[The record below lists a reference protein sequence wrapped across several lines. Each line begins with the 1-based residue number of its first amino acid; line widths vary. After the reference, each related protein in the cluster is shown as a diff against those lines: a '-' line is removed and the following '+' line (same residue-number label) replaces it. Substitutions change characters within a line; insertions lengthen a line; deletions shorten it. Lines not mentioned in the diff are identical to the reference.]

1 MVSKVTIHYPPVF
14 RFIVIRVS
22 GSGKTTLTRQIAR
35 KLDLPHI
42 ELDALYWEA
51 NWQGAS
57 RPVFRGRILAATAW
71 VVDGDYS
78 LSREILW
85 SRATHLV
92 WLDYSLSLVMRR
104 VLWRTFGRLF
114 SQEDMWS
121 GNRKSLG
128 RIFGRESIVWYA
140 FTRYRRRRKRYPAL
154 LSSEEF
160 KHLTLHRFK
169 RPQEASAWLQSIS
182 IGQ

>member
-14 RFIVIRVS
+14 RFIVIGVS

-42 ELDALYWEA
+42 ELDTLYWEA

-57 RPVFRGRILAATAW
+57 RLVFRGRILPAVAANAW
-71 VVDGDYS
+71 VVDGNYS
-78 LSREILW
+78 QSRDIVW

-92 WLDYSLSLVMRR
+92 WLDYSLSLVMWR

-114 SQEDMWS
+114 SQEDYVE
-121 GNRKSLG
+121 R
-128 RIFGRESIVWYA
+128 
-140 FTRYRRRRKRYPAL
+140 
-154 LSSEEF
+154 
-160 KHLTLHRFK
+160 
-169 RPQEASAWLQSIS
+169 
-182 IGQ
+182 

>member
-1 MVSKVTIHYPPVF
+1 VF
-14 RFIVIRVS
+14 RFIVIGVS
-22 GSGKTTLTRQIAR
+22 GSGKTMLARQLAR

-51 NWQGAS
+51 NWQGAA
-57 RPVFRGRILAATAW
+57 RPVVRGRVQASTAGDAW
-71 VVDGDYS
+71 VVDGNYS
-78 LSREILW
+78 QSRGIVW

-121 GNRKSLG
+121 GNRQSLG

-140 FTRYRRRRKRYPAL
+140 FTSYRRHRKKYPAL

>member
-1 MVSKVTIHYPPVF
+1 VF
-14 RFIVIRVS
+14 RFIVIGVS
-22 GSGKTTLTRQIAR
+22 GSGKTTLARQIAR

-51 NWQGAS
+51 NWLGAS
-57 RPVFRGRILAATAW
+57 RPVFRGRILAATAGNAW
-71 VVDGDYS
+71 VVDGNYS
-78 LSREILW
+78 QSRDIVW

-92 WLDYSLSLVMRR
+92 WLDYSLSLVMWR

-128 RIFGRESIVWYA
+128 RESIVWYA
-140 FTRYRRRRKRYPAL
+140 FTSYRRHCKRYPPL

-160 KHLTLHRFK
+160 QHLTLHRFK